1 MLARLPVRPLPS
13 IIHYSLCI
21 MRYALLNQT
30 LSGYST
36 YTQREVRLDV
46 FCLNRAGSRT
56 PGAMEVIVFSSSGPL
71 RVHCIMISE
80 THARHAHPRVSGVVF
95 GVWCLDSWQT
105 SITWS
110 VVKHVLG
117 WQISRGI

>member
-71 RVHCIMISE
+71 YDDLGN
-80 THARHAHPRVSGVVF
+80 ARTSRSSPGVWC
-95 GVWCLDSWQT
+95 GVWCLDIWQT
-105 SITWS
+105 SITRS
-110 VVKHVLG
+110 AVKHVRG
-117 WQISRGI
+117 WQISRGT